1 MDFSTALLGLGD
13 AFSLTNLLFV
23 VAGVAIGQIVG
34 AIPGIGPVMA
44 MAIAI
49 PFTFVLDPLVA
60 IAFLIGINKGG
71 LFGGAIPAILINTP
85 GTPDAAATALDGHPM
100 AKQGKPKKAMRLA
113 LYSSVTGDTFSDLVL
128 ITVSVLQVTV
138 LDKRIHYR

>member
-1 MDFSTALLGLGD
+1 MDISTALLGLGD

-23 VAGVAIGQIVG
+23 IAGVAIGQIVG

-49 PFTFVLDPLVA
+49 PFTFVLNPLVA
-60 IAFLIGINKGG
+60 ISFLIGINKGG

-85 GTPDAAATALDGHPM
+85 GTSAAAATTFDGFP
-100 AKQGKPKKAMRLA
+100 LA
-113 LYSSVTGDTFSDLVL
+113 QRGEAGRAIGV
-128 ITVSVLQVTV
+128 
-138 LDKRIHYR
+138 RR